1 MSIAALKQDIARYAT
16 GKTWYWYMLPWIG
29 AVLLFVGI
37 AQFKPGVPLPL
48 PIAIIQAV
56 DFVVHELSHIIWF
69 FLPPVLVAAS
79 GSLAELAVGLLAMA
93 AALKTRKYFALVFAC
108 LWYMLAAQSAGAYMA
123 DARAQQ
129 MQLVSPGGALSG
141 SDSAIHDWH
150 FVFGQLGLLD
160 LDSFIGGGVR
170 LVGVMVG
177 LLGLVLGAWLIS
189 QMAVNRQAAPLE
201 PKEADL
207 LAQAEKDA
215 QSKGKNIS

>member
-1 MSIAALKQDIARYAT
+1 
-16 GKTWYWYMLPWIG
+16 
-29 AVLLFVGI
+29 
-37 AQFKPGVPLPL
+37 
-48 PIAIIQAV
+48 
-56 DFVVHELSHIIWF
+56 
-69 FLPPVLVAAS
+69 
-79 GSLAELAVGLLAMA
+79 
-93 AALKTRKYFALVFAC
+93 
-108 LWYMLAAQSAGAYMA
+108 
-123 DARAQQ
+123 
-129 MQLVSPGGALSG
+129 LSG